1 VRETGD
7 AGFLGAFEGRLRR
20 LQEEI
25 EEQFGPEAD
34 GDANLLLRLAAMGDT
49 VMALVASAGRRLERG
64 REAFSR
70 RLLVSR
76 RDEFGFDPFFQD
88 LSLATFR
95 LLYHFWWRVE
105 ARGIENVPAQGPAIL
120 ISNHS
125 GAVLPCDAGMVLVSL
140 LDRHPQRRRCRAL
153 LDGDAPYLPGAD
165 LVARRSGL
173 FCYSLAGARKALEKG
188 QCVVA
193 FPEGSTGV
201 GKYPAQRRKVFP
213 FRQYGIFNLAIRT
226 GIPLVPV
233 AVEGGEAAY
242 PLLAKVPIRA
252 RRLAYLPVTPIF
264 PWLGFAGLLP
274 FPSKWSIVFGKPLRA
289 GRQCERGDLAAG
301 RRLGA
306 RMRAQ
311 LEEMLSQL

>member
-1 VRETGD
+1 MRDSRDG
-7 AGFLGAFEGRLRR
+7 GFLGAFEERLRR

-25 EEQFGPEAD
+25 EEQFGPDAD
-34 GDANLLLRLAAMGDT
+34 GDANLLVRLAAMGDT
-49 VMALVASAGRRLERG
+49 AMVLLASLRRRLERG
-64 REAFSR
+64 GEIFSR
-70 RLLVSR
+70 RLLVAR

-88 LSLATFR
+88 LLLATFR
-95 LLYHFWWRVE
+95 ILYHFWWRVE

-140 LDRHPQRRRCRAL
+140 LDRHPQRRRTRAL
-153 LDGDAPYLPGAD
+153 LEGDAPYLPGID

-173 FCYSLAGARKALEKG
+173 FCYSLRGVRKALDKR

-193 FPEGSTGV
+193 FPEGSRGV
-201 GKYPAQRRKVFP
+201 GKYPAQRREVFR
-213 FRQYGIFNLAIRT
+213 FRQYGIFNLAVKS
-226 GIPLVPV
+226 GVPVVPV

-252 RRLAYLPVTPIF
+252 GRLGYLPVTPMF

-274 FPSKWSIVFGKPLRA
+274 FPSKWSIVFGKPLKA
-289 GRQCERGDLAAG
+289 GRRGERGDPAAG

-306 RMRAQ
+306 RVRAELQ
-311 LEEMLSQL
+311 AMLSQL

>member
-1 VRETGD
+1 MRETRD
-7 AGFLGAFEGRLRR
+7 AGFLGAFEERLRR

-25 EEQFGPEAD
+25 EEQFGPDAD
-34 GDANLLLRLAAMGDT
+34 GDAKMLVRLAAMGDT
-49 VMALVASAGRRLERG
+49 AMGLLASVGRRVERG
-64 REAFSR
+64 REVFSR
-70 RLLVSR
+70 RLLVAR

-88 LSLATFR
+88 LLLATFR

-105 ARGIENVPAQGPAIL
+105 ARGIENVPARGPAIL

-173 FCYSLAGARKALEKG
+173 FCYSLGGARKALDKG
-188 QCVVA
+188 QCVVV
-193 FPEGSTGV
+193 FPEGGRGV
-201 GKYPAQRRKVFP
+201 GKYPAQRREVFH
-213 FRQYGIFNLAIRT
+213 FRHYGIFNLALKT

-233 AVEGGEAAY
+233 AVGGGEAAY

-252 RRLAYLPVTPIF
+252 KRLAYLPVTPIF
-264 PWLGFAGLLP
+264 PWLGLAGLLP
-274 FPSKWSIVFGKPLRA
+274 FPSKWTIAFGKPLA
-289 GRQCERGDLAAG
+289 GGRPWERGDPAAG

-306 RMRAQ
+306 RVRTQ
-311 LEEMLSQL
+311 LKDMLSQL